1 MQKSIVIS
9 VLFFIVLSCKNSNK
23 NPPADAGT
31 VTDTTLNHDT
41 VKHAEQIAKDP
52 GSDSNSTK
60 KSFPES
66 KDIFMVEKKM
76 KNKAI
81 LNEVDYGI
89 IGKFLTQ
96 NKDES
101 ISEGVGMSLYEYLQG
116 NESANEGYVS
126 FLNKKD
132 NVYKEKVL
140 GKLIDIMCIDLGED
154 KYTYD
159 KLTSDFSVFKGSNAA
174 QKALNTCIANHRD

>member
-9 VLFFIVLSCKNSNK
+9 VLLSIVLSCKNSNN
-23 NPPADAGT
+23 NPPAGPGT
-31 VTDTTLNHDT
+31 VTDTALKQDT
-41 VKHAEQIAKDP
+41 VKHAEQTTKDP
-52 GSDSNSTK
+52 ASDTNSIK

-66 KDIFMVEKKM
+66 KDIFMVEDKM
-76 KNKAI
+76 KSKAI
-81 LNEVDYGI
+81 LNDVDYGI

-101 ISEGVGMSLYEYLQG
+101 ISEGVGMSLYEYLKG
-116 NESANEGYVS
+116 NSLANEGYVT

-132 NVYKEKVL
+132 NAYKEKVL
-140 GKLIDIMCIDLGED
+140 EKLIAIMCIDLGED

-159 KLTSDFSVFKGSNAA
+159 KLISDFSVVKGSNAA
-174 QKALNTCIANHRD
+174 QKALNTCIANYVD